1 MTVPPQAA
9 RVCITLEAND
19 DMTVEGT
26 ESFYVTVQ
34 SENSLDTVSGN
45 TTVSVSDNDGKS
57 HLVRD

>member
-26 ESFYVTVQ
+26 ESFYVIVQ